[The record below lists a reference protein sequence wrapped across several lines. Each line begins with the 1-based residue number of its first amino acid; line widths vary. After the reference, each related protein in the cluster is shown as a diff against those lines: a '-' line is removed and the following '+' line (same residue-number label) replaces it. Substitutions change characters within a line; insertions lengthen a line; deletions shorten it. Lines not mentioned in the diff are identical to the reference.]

1 MVRFGNINDLDDV
14 MNMLDLCKR
23 DMHERKLNIWD
34 ANYPTREIIA
44 SDLSSGNSVIYEA
57 CGHAV
62 AFLVYYPNKTD
73 KYEKY
78 YKNHKNFCLVQR
90 VMVHPDFRRH
100 GYAQKILGFV
110 EKIGFDSIRLLTR
123 NTNTYS
129 VNLYT
134 KLGYD
139 VVKQDIYND
148 VVMRAC
154 EKDLRKPIKRKKEKL
169 EEKIIKN

>member
-1 MVRFGNINDLDDV
+1 MVRYGTIDDLDDI
-14 MNMLDLCKR
+14 MEMLDLCKR

-34 ANYPTREIIA
+34 ANYPTREIIKD
-44 SDLSSGNSVIYEA
+44 DLLSGNSIVYEA
-57 CGHAV
+57 SGHAV

-90 VMVHPDFRRH
+90 VMVHPEFRRH
-100 GYAQKILGFV
+100 GYAQKILGYV
-110 EKIGFDSIRLLTR
+110 EKVGFDSIRLLTR

-134 KLGYD
+134 KMGYD
-139 VVKQDIYND
+139 VVKQDIHD
-148 VVMRAC
+148 TVVMRAC
-154 EKDLRKPIKRKKEKL
+154 EKIVKKLK
-169 EEKIIKN
+169 KF

>member
-1 MVRFGNINDLDDV
+1 MVRFGTTKDLDDV
-14 MNMLDLCKR
+14 MDMLDLCKR

-34 ANYPTREIIA
+34 ANYPTRQTILE
-44 SDLSSGNSVIYEA
+44 DLESKNSVVYEV

-62 AFLVYYPNKTD
+62 AFLVFYPNKTD

-78 YKNHKNFCLVQR
+78 YRNHKNYCLVQR

-110 EKIGFDSIRLLTR
+110 EKIGYDSIRLLTR

-134 KLGYD
+134 KLGYE
-139 VVKQDIYND
+139 VVKQDISKD
-148 VVMRAC
+148 VVMQAC
-154 EKDLRKPIKRKKEKL
+154 
-169 EEKIIKN
+169 EKIIKKIREI

>member
-1 MVRFGNINDLDDV
+1 MVRFGTTKDLDDV
-14 MNMLDLCKR
+14 MDMLDLCKR

-34 ANYPTREIIA
+34 ANYPTRQTILE
-44 SDLSSGNSVIYEA
+44 DLESKNSVVYEA

-62 AFLVYYPNKTD
+62 AFLVFYPNKTD

-78 YKNHKNFCLVQR
+78 YRNHKNYCLVQR

-110 EKIGFDSIRLLTR
+110 EKIGYDSIRLLTR

-134 KLGYD
+134 KLGYE
-139 VVKQDIYND
+139 VVKQDISKD
-148 VVMRAC
+148 VVMQAC
-154 EKDLRKPIKRKKEKL
+154 
-169 EEKIIKN
+169 EKIIKKIRKI